1 MSLRKNKEKDFSKK
15 WVLNLKKIKKSW
27 NENLVYCMIILQFHA
42 NNLKDQESSLGW
54 SIIVITSLTS
64 FITLLEFSSIIS
76 NPIFS
81 LYYVWIRSLII
92 SMLSITTTLLASWIK
107 KRQFIKRIKELD
119 KRVYEIEK
127 IIGIIAAVV
136 ELPIED
142 RPQYTEFYNKNIKK
156 VLDLMS
162 YSSLIN
168 PTELNSVLYNITR
181 NYPTLIIGIFP
192 WYNID
197 YDQEYNI
204 ISYTPNFN
212 FGNNIIKSYENHEYN
227 KSFCHR
233 IFSCFYCKSSCLAD
247 VDDGNPFTK
256 KREDFYYN
264 LNNKNKEIN
273 IDIKENNKEDIKN
286 LEIIKND
293 EKNIEI

>member
-1 MSLRKNKEKDFSKK
+1 MSQRKNKEKDFSKK
-15 WVLNLKKIKKSW
+15 WNLNLKKIKKSW
-27 NENLVYCMIILQFHA
+27 NENLVNCMIILQFHA

-142 RPQYTEFYNKNIKK
+142 RPEYTTFYNKNIKK
-156 VLDLMS
+156 VLDLIS

-168 PTELNSVLYNITR
+168 PTELNDVLYNITR
-181 NYPTLIIGIFP
+181 NYPTLIIGVYP

-197 YDQEYNI
+197 YDKEYNVI
-204 ISYTPNFN
+204 GFKPNFN

-233 IFSCFYCKSSCLAD
+233 IFYCFYCKSSCLKD

-256 KREDFYYN
+256 KREELYYD
-264 LNNKNKEIN
+264 LNHKEIN
-273 IDIKENNKEDIKN
+273 IDIKKNNKDIEK
-286 LEIIKND
+286 LEINKD
-293 EKNIEI
+293 LEI